1 MKKTIFSIALA
12 LAALV
17 GFTACEKE
25 INTGKDVIEGLPVNS
40 IKLNLSAPSDD
51 VIAVTRA
58 SAEVETNVQNMALLF
73 YKAGTDDKPIIV
85 YVDKNGMGT
94 PTQIVAEGK
103 TESTNY
109 KYTVNLDVTDKG
121 ITTGNWYLYA
131 IANYNTKF
139 CNIDMDKISGL
150 TRTEFLD
157 HKVNK
162 ANRELDI
169 VENAVLM
176 TGNYCENGKFGE
188 DGALTLAYDN
198 KEEETCVMNG
208 VIHLRRIVAKISFEF
223 KNGENQ
229 TTTGVTFTPE
239 TYSIHEYSRSST
251 LMERP
256 YDGWTTTN
264 GVTYNNGEY
273 AGTGD
278 FHSHADGVALAVVN
292 NKVEFYMPE
301 NIQKAKAS
309 PEKWTYSERERR
321 ESATDRTFKYAP
333 EHGTYIVV
341 KGQYKDSKYSGDVT
355 YTIHLGDFSA
365 TNGNAYE
372 NFSIRRNYHY
382 TYTVTVNGVNN
393 IVVEAQTDE
402 ENQSG
407 AEGNLIGYNSESFN
421 IRLDAHYENVL
432 LKIAAP
438 TGSTINEYS
447 VMLNTPYSENVL
459 ITSNDLTGK
468 ASADYDWIRFGQ
480 PASATA
486 FKAYNESE
494 TTDIFTFLDELKG
507 SSLTTDGEHYIVR
520 DGYIYTTAYVNEY
533 YYDSKMNS
541 ASDKSA
547 ELKKF
552 INADD
557 RTMTIAFGTIEVSSD
572 KQSSYTDNVV
582 FSIQQ
587 RSIKSFFD
595 LTVNNPFGVEQ
606 VDETP
611 ATKSYNYAS
620 SGSTNSSYNDNH
632 YGYNNFKNAVGT
644 SASWNTYVNS
654 DSFGYT
660 LSDNS
665 ISFNS
670 NALTTTGAYGLYQCL
685 SRNRD
690 ENGDGTIDGDEIKWY
705 LPAVDQCTNYWFG
718 MNSLPVDARIKMATN
733 TGSVNNYFTSTSG
746 KSAWWADEGSSYG
759 GYYGSNNSSV
769 RCVRSLKNYSDETT
783 DLSSFNSDNQTISII
798 GLDSKSVRESFTVE
812 TEYSEHF
819 RGESQDKLP
828 QAFKVA
834 QSDFD
839 KEVETL
845 ITPTVTATQSG
856 FGSYYYSIS
865 NILDGNTSTYW
876 RSSAS
881 QTTGYYVL
889 LTYSAPVN
897 LSKINITFGSS
908 YYPRN
913 MTLQISEDNTTWVNV
928 DNIDI
933 NKTSVAGS
941 FTSEQAQKEVKY
953 VRLYVTGSYSTYLQ
967 IYDISI
973 ECEPVN
979 KEYTTAAR
987 STFTKSEVMTGNWCQ
1002 KYYYESED
1010 KSDLGK
1016 WRIPNEKEL
1025 TLMLKYTDQLTNAL
1039 STDYTCA
1046 KSKYERPNSEGT
1058 MVYYVNAR
1066 NVITTDK
1073 NDNTGSTAIGDR
1085 QIFTIRCVRD
1095 TTPDTSGADET
1106 DKSSNTFESGGNVI
1120 K

>member
-1 MKKTIFSIALA
+1 MRKTIVSIALA

-51 VIAVTRA
+51 VIVVTRA

-94 PTQIVAEGK
+94 PTMLPTGSSAS
-103 TESTNY
+103 TSTNY
-109 KYTVNLDVTDKG
+109 QYTVNLDVTDKG
-121 ITTGNWYLYA
+121 ITTGDWYLYA

-139 CNIDMDKISGL
+139 CNVDMDVISGL
-150 TRTEFLD
+150 TRTEFLAYN
-157 HKVNK
+157 VNK

-169 VENAVLM
+169 VENAILM
-176 TGNYCENGKFGE
+176 TGNYCENGTFGE
-188 DGALTLAYDN
+188 DGSLTLEYDN
-198 KEEETCVMNG
+198 KEDESCAMNG

-223 KNGENQ
+223 KSGENK
-229 TTTGVTFTPE
+229 TTSNVTFTPE

-273 AGTGD
+273 AGTED
-278 FHSHADGVALAVVN
+278 FHSHADGVALAVVD
-292 NKVEFYMPE
+292 NKIEFYMPE

-309 PEKWTYSERERR
+309 PENWTYSERERR

-341 KGQYKDSKYSGDVT
+341 KGQYKDSDYSGDVT

-365 TNGNAYE
+365 KNGNAYE

-382 TYTVTVNGVNN
+382 TYTITVNGVNN
-393 IVVEAQTDE
+393 IIVEAVTND

-407 AEGNLIGYNSESFN
+407 AEGNLIHYNAESFN

-432 LKIAAP
+432 LKIKAP
-438 TGSTINEYS
+438 TETETIDGYS
-447 VMLNTPYSENVL
+447 VRLNTPYSENVL
-459 ITSNDLTGK
+459 ITNTDQTGK
-468 ASADYDWIRFGQ
+468 DNADYDWIRFGK
-480 PASATA
+480 PASEST
-486 FKAYNESE
+486 FNTYKASE
-494 TTDIFTFLDELKG
+494 TTDIFSFLEELKG
-507 SSLTTDGEHYIVR
+507 KALTADGDHYIVK

-557 RTMTIAFGTIEVSSD
+557 RTMTIAFGSIKVSED

-587 RSIKSFFD
+587 RSIKSFYD

-606 VDETP
+606 VDET
-611 ATKSYNYAS
+611 AKTKSYNS
-620 SGSTNSSYNDNH
+620 TSGGSENSSYNDTH
-632 YGYNNFKNAVGT
+632 YGYANFKNAIGT
-644 SASWNTYVNS
+644 STSWETYVNTE
-654 DSFGYT
+654 SFGYT
-660 LSDNS
+660 LSDNT

-670 NALTTTGAYGLYQCL
+670 NALTTTGGYGIYQCL

-690 ENGDGTIDGDEIKWY
+690 ENGDGIIDGDEVKWY

-718 MNSLPVDARIKMATN
+718 MNSLPSDARIQMSAN
-733 TGSVNNYFTSTSG
+733 TGTVNNYFTSTSG
-746 KSAWWADEGSSYG
+746 KAAWWADEGSSYG
-759 GYYGSNNSSV
+759 KYYSSQNSSV
-769 RCVRSLKNYSDETT
+769 RCVRSLKDYSSETT
-783 DLSSFNSDNQTISII
+783 DLSTFNSESQTISVT
-798 GLDSKSVRESFTVE
+798 GLDNKSVRESFTVE
-812 TEYSEHF
+812 TEYSEHY

-834 QSDFD
+834 QKDLLITYDYIPNVTVGDVTGETTTNDYIIKTYTHTIIIPITINNYSSEEGIYYTYDDGDKNTISSKDVNIQITVSSQSTTSTTTIKIYSQNGNYSSFTISISGSGSDF
-839 KEVETL
+839 TF
-845 ITPTVTATQSG
+845 TPSSVSENKVTQS
-856 FGSYYYSIS
+856 
-865 NILDGNTSTYW
+865 N
-876 RSSAS
+876 
-881 QTTGYYVL
+881 
-889 LTYSAPVN
+889 
-897 LSKINITFGSS
+897 
-908 YYPRN
+908 
-913 MTLQISEDNTTWVNV
+913 
-928 DNIDI
+928 
-933 NKTSVAGS
+933 
-941 FTSEQAQKEVKY
+941 
-953 VRLYVTGSYSTYLQ
+953 
-967 IYDISI
+967 
-973 ECEPVN
+973 
-979 KEYTTAAR
+979 
-987 STFTKSEVMTGNWCQ
+987 FTKSEVMTGNWCQ

-1025 TLMLKYTDQLTNAL
+1025 TLMLKYTEKLTNAL

-1058 MVYYVNAR
+1058 MVYYVNSAS
-1066 NVITTDK
+1066 VITTDK

-1095 TTPDTSGADET
+1095 ATPDTSGSDET
-1106 DKSSNTFESGGNVI
+1106 DNSSNTFESGGNVI

>member
-1 MKKTIFSIALA
+1 MKKTILSIALA

-25 INTGKDVIEGLPVNS
+25 QNNTGKDVIEGLPVNS

-58 SAEVETNVQNMALLF
+58 IAEVETNVQNMALLF
-73 YKAGTDDKPIIV
+73 YKAGTDDKPIVI
-85 YVDKNGMGT
+85 YVNKDQMGT
-94 PTQIVAEGK
+94 PTSS
-103 TESTNY
+103 TSTNY
-109 KYTVNLDVTDKG
+109 KYTVNLDVAGKG

-139 CNIDMDKISGL
+139 CNIEMSEIEKLS
-150 TRTEFLD
+150 RTQFLD
-157 HKVNK
+157 HKINK

-169 VENAVLM
+169 VENSVMM
-176 TGNYCENGKFGE
+176 TGNYCESGNFGD
-188 DGALTLAYDN
+188 DGSLTLEYDN
-198 KEEETCVMNG
+198 KEEESCSMNG

-223 KNGENQ
+223 KSGTNTS
-229 TTTGVTFTPE
+229 TTDVTFTPE

-251 LMERP
+251 LMERD
-256 YDGWTTTN
+256 YNGWSATN
-264 GVTYNNGEY
+264 GVTYNGGYEGN
-273 AGTGD
+273 GD
-278 FHSHADGVALAVVN
+278 FHSHEDGVALAVIN
-292 NKVEFYMPE
+292 NKIEFYMPE
-301 NIQKAKAS
+301 NIQPAKAS
-309 PEKWTYSERERR
+309 PANWTYAERERR
-321 ESATDRTFKYAP
+321 VSSTDRTFKYAP

-365 TNGNAYE
+365 KNGNAYD

-382 TYTVTVNGVNN
+382 TYTVTVNGVNS
-393 IVVEAQTDE
+393 IVVEAQTNE

-438 TGSTINEYS
+438 SGATINEYS

-459 ITSNDLTGK
+459 ITSANLSGK
-468 ASADYDWIRFGQ
+468 SSADYDWIRFGK
-480 PASATA
+480 PASATT
-486 FKAYNESE
+486 FKAYKKSE

-507 SSLTTDGEHYIVR
+507 SSLTSDGEHYIVS

-557 RTMTIAFGTIEVSSD
+557 RSMTIAFGTIKVSED
-572 KQSSYTDNVV
+572 KQSTYTDNVV

-595 LTVNNPFGVEQ
+595 LTANNPFGVEQ
-606 VDETP
+606 IDETP
-611 ATKSYNYAS
+611 ATKSYNSAS
-620 SGSTNSSYNDNH
+620 NGTTNSSYNDNH
-632 YGYNNFKNAVGT
+632 YGYANFKNAIGT
-644 SASWNTYVNS
+644 SASWDTYVNS

-660 LSDNS
+660 LTNNT
-665 ISFNS
+665 ISYNS
-670 NALTTTGAYGLYQCL
+670 NALTTTGSYGIYQCL

-690 ENGDGTIDGDEIKWY
+690 ENGDGAIDGDEIKWY

-718 MNSLPVDARIKMATN
+718 MNSLPSDARIKMAVN

-759 GYYGSNNSSV
+759 GYYGSKESSV
-769 RCVRSLKNYSDETT
+769 RCVRSLKNYSNETT
-783 DLSSFNSDNQTISII
+783 DLSTFNSENQTISVI
-798 GLDSKSVRESFTVE
+798 GLDNKSVRESFTVE
-812 TEYSEHF
+812 TEYSEHY

-834 QSDFD
+834 EKNLSVAPDYVPNVTVGDVTGTTTSSTSWWTTTYTHTITIPVVISNFSSNEGLYYTYNDGD
-839 KEVETL
+839 KNTISSKDVNIQISVSSTS
-845 ITPTVTATQSG
+845 TTATSQSIKIYAENG
-856 FGSYYYSIS
+856 NYRSFTISIS
-865 NILDGNTSTYW
+865 GSGTNFTFTP
-876 RSSAS
+876 SS
-881 QTTGYYVL
+881 V
-889 LTYSAPVN
+889 
-897 LSKINITFGSS
+897 
-908 YYPRN
+908 
-913 MTLQISEDNTTWVNV
+913 SE
-928 DNIDI
+928 
-933 NKTSVAGS
+933 
-941 FTSEQAQKEVKY
+941 
-953 VRLYVTGSYSTYLQ
+953 
-967 IYDISI
+967 
-973 ECEPVN
+973 N
-979 KEYTTAAR
+979 KESQ
-987 STFTKSEVMTGNWCQ
+987 STFTKSEVMTGSWCQ
-1002 KYYYESED
+1002 KYYYESKD

-1025 TLMLKYTDQLTNAL
+1025 TLMLKYTDKLTNAL
-1039 STDYTCA
+1039 STNYTCA

-1058 MVYYVNAR
+1058 MVYYVNSR

-1095 TTPDTSGADET
+1095 ATPDTSGADET
-1106 DKSSNTFESGGNVI
+1106 DKNSNTYGNGGNI
-1120 K
+1120 IQ